1 MKITKENISKIVKP
15 AMNIV
20 IVVSLSTASFTLGT
34 LYQSSKK
41 PDVKVENPY
50 AHAFSPEE
58 ISIAVNESNELI
70 MIERAT
76 GKYIVY
82 SDEIGQTIFG
92 MYANRIHQEV
102 TDASK

>member
-1 MKITKENISKIVKP
+1 MPVSKEQFVTAMKKLISYAIIVG
-15 AMNIV
+15 ALVLGFV
-20 IVVSLSTASFTLGT
+20 IGRYTQN
-34 LYQSSKK
+34 YP
-41 PDVKVENPY
+41 PDVKPETNPY
-50 AHAFSPEE
+50 SKAFAPKE

-76 GKYIVY
+76 GDYIVY

-102 TDASK
+102 TNDK

>member
-1 MKITKENISKIVKP
+1 MKEKLMNLIKP
-15 AMNIV
+15 TLNIV
-20 IVVSLSTASFTLGT
+20 FVASVATAAFQMGSYHQSQKLKST
-34 LYQSSKK
+34 QN
-41 PDVKVENPY
+41 PNPY

-82 SDEIGQTIFG
+82 SDKIGQTIFG

-102 TDASK
+102 NAGK